1 MQVDH
6 TRGYIRTLRYVI
18 QLAFLL
24 FTLFIGYRFQQ
35 FVLHFENPSYPFFE
49 RPSSVDAF
57 LPISG
62 LMALKY
68 FLFTGMVDPI
78 HPAGLIFFASAIGIS
93 IAMKKGFC
101 GWICPVG
108 TISQFFWKI
117 GEKILGK
124 TFRFGKL
131 ADTSLRSLKYIL
143 MSFFIVAIGVIMPL
157 NLIVLFFIT
166 DYYKVV
172 DVRMLK
178 FFTEMSPT
186 TFWVLVTLGGLSLVY
201 KNFWCRF
208 LCPYGALLGLLSYLS
223 PLKIRRNEARC
234 IHCHSCTSNCPALI
248 DVEKQDAVKSP
259 ECFACMT
266 CVSHCPSQGAIDMT
280 IAIRKTTGALRPYLF
295 PVVLLLIFSLMIGMG
310 MATGKWHSQ
319 LPYEEYKR
327 IIPELSKRDG
337 KTSAAPGETG
347 ER

>member
-1 MQVDH
+1 MDY
-6 TRGYIRTLRYVI
+6 RRAYIRKLRYVV

-24 FTLFIGYRFQQ
+24 FTLFIGHRFHQ
-35 FVLHFENPSYPFFE
+35 FVLHFENPAHPFFE

-68 FLFTGMVDPI
+68 FLFTGMVDPV
-78 HPAGLIFFASAIGIS
+78 HPAGLIFFVSAIGIS
-93 IAMKKGFC
+93 IAVKKGFC

-108 TISQFFWKI
+108 TASQYFWMV
-117 GEKILGK
+117 GEKILPR
-124 TFRFGKL
+124 TFRIGKA
-131 ADTSLRSLKYIL
+131 ADASLRSLKYIL
-143 MSFFIVAIGVIMPL
+143 MSIFIVSIGVIMPL
-157 NLIVLFFIT
+157 NLMVLFFIT

-178 FFTEMSPT
+178 FFTEMSQT
-186 TFWVLVTLGGLSLVY
+186 TLWVLVALGGLSLVY

-223 PLKIRRNEARC
+223 PLKVRRNEANC
-234 IHCHSCTSNCPALI
+234 IHCHACTRNCPALI
-248 DVEKQDAVKSP
+248 DVEQQETVKSP

-280 IAIRKTTGALRPYLF
+280 IGTRETNWALRPYIA
-295 PVVLLLIFSLMIGMG
+295 PIVLLLIFSLIIGTG
-310 MATGKWHSQ
+310 MATGNWRSQ
-319 LPYEEYKR
+319 VPYEEYKR
-327 IIPELSKRDG
+327 IIPELSKRDAQS
-337 KTSAAPGETG
+337 TAEPGEVG
-347 ER
+347 QR